1 VVAAAELALPPAP
14 RSSQRRIAIHC
25 GLRVLQLWQGE
36 TLVKEY
42 PAEIGKGIPKRR
54 GGDHL
59 TPVGDY
65 EISWMASR
73 NSSKGGRIVDGRS
86 WCAGNRFVDAA
97 SGSPLERLW
106 SASYGGDRAVVI
118 SINYP
123 NAKEKALGYTGNCIH
138 IHASAKHHEGAL
150 TTSHGCVHL
159 FPKDAEELYEA
170 VDVGVPVKILP

>member
-1 VVAAAELALPPAP
+1 LLPEP
-14 RSSQRRIAIHC
+14 RSSNLRIAIHC

-36 TLVKEY
+36 KLIKEY
-42 PAEIGKGIPKRR
+42 PAEVGKGFPKRR
-54 GGDHL
+54 GGDHR

-73 NSSKGGRIVDGRS
+73 NSAKGHRIVDGRS
-86 WCAGNRFVDAA
+86 WCAGGRFVDAS
-97 SGSPLERLW
+97 SGSRYERLW
-106 SASYGGDRAVVI
+106 SAPYGGDRATVI

-123 NAKEKALGYTGNCIH
+123 NAKEKAMGYSGDCIH
-138 IHASAKHHEGAL
+138 IHASAKLPQGAL
-150 TTSHGCVHL
+150 TKSYGCVHM